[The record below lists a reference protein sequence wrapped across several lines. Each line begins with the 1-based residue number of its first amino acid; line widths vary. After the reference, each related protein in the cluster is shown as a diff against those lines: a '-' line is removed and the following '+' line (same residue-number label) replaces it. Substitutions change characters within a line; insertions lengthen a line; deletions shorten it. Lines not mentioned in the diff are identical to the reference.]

1 MALHRL
7 SAIPYDLE
15 LRDIDS
21 CLYRLDQ
28 VEGATSQCCD
38 LDTKLER
45 DDSEPDAIAEKLNA
59 QTRIFDHLEAFL
71 AAWARLSLLLFPTK
85 GTQFAAER
93 GNTLQQLLS
102 LPANSVF
109 ADREL
114 RNGWIHFDERLDT
127 AVQRNTAA
135 NRQRFIRSSQL
146 TLTLRR
152 TTLRIVEIDTLLI
165 HYHDRAGQPR
175 CADLRELRT
184 ALVQLQERR
193 KGVLTRLPTPSDAA

>member
-85 GTQFAAER
+85 GTQFAAVSNRE
-93 GNTLQQLLS
+93 
-102 LPANSVF
+102 
-109 ADREL
+109 DR
-114 RNGWIHFDERLDT
+114 
-127 AVQRNTAA
+127 
-135 NRQRFIRSSQL
+135 
-146 TLTLRR
+146 
-152 TTLRIVEIDTLLI
+152 
-165 HYHDRAGQPR
+165 
-175 CADLRELRT
+175 
-184 ALVQLQERR
+184 
-193 KGVLTRLPTPSDAA
+193 